1 MEEKARVSREE
12 KKRITRERLIEA
24 ASAEFAESGYARAN
38 VTRISERAGFGKG
51 TVYNYFSS
59 KYDLLLAVVEHAM
72 ELLLVEI
79 EHEIA
84 NIDDPVARIKRAI
97 EMDFAFMHRNEALS
111 KVFVREG
118 FAADPQ
124 RQKEFIMALSPAS
137 EFFIELLDEGKRA
150 GVVRDDIDSVWSA
163 MLADGMV
170 AYMLL
175 SKWALEGADISYEQM
190 ADLTVKVFVE
200 GVVAR

>member
-1 MEEKARVSREE
+1 MVKRSREA
-12 KKRITRERLIEA
+12 KKQITREKLIEA
-24 ASAEFAESGYARAN
+24 ASAEFAEMGYARAN
-38 VTRISERAGFGKG
+38 ITRISERAGFGKG
-51 TVYNYFSS
+51 TVYNYFRS

-72 ELLLVEI
+72 ELLLVDI
-79 EHEIA
+79 RREIA
-84 NIDDPVARIKRAI
+84 AMDDPVAKIRRAI
-97 EMDFAFMHRNEALS
+97 EMDFEFMHRNEALS

-124 RQKEFIMALSPAS
+124 RQREFVMALAPAN
-137 EFFIELLDEGKRA
+137 EFFVELIEQGKSEGSFRS
-150 GVVRDDIDSVWSA
+150 DIDSVWTA

-190 ADLTVKVFVE
+190 ADLTVNVFVE
-200 GVVAR
+200 GILAR